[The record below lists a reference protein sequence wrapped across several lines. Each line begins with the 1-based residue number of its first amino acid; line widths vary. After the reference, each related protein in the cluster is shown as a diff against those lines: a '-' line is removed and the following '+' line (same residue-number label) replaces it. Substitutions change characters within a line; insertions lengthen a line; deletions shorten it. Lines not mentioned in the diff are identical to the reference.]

1 MRSLLF
7 VPASDRR
14 KLDKGLASGADV
26 IIVDL
31 EDSVAADAKVEGRAI
46 MSEFVAAHAGAA
58 ERPRLHVR
66 INGFS
71 TGLADLDLDAAVA
84 AGADGIML
92 PKAAG
97 GQDVTR
103 LDAKIAVAEA
113 IHGSPDG
120 RTRIVAIATETAH
133 AVFQAG
139 TYRGASHRLAGL
151 AWGAEDLSADLGA
164 TATRG
169 ADGQFLDTFRLA
181 RTLTLLGAVAAEV
194 VPIDGVY
201 TDFRDLDGLR
211 AECEA
216 AARDGF
222 TAKMA
227 IHPAQVPIINEIF
240 APSPAAL
247 AKARQIIA
255 LFDADADALTLL
267 AALEAFDPGLDW
279 TQVGFRKVED
289 EDWERAWLDQFQP
302 MRFGARTFIVPWN
315 HDVPSD
321 AGDDAAIVRLDPGLA
336 FGSGT
341 HPTTALCLRWLD
353 ALAADG
359 LLEGRHVLDFGCGSG
374 ILALA
379 ALKLGAAKAVGVDN
393 DPQALLASAD
403 NAQRNAV
410 DADFSVHL
418 PDDEPVTTYPVVV
431 ANILASALD
440 ALAERLAARVAPGG
454 RIALSGILKGQ
465 EDELLARYAP
475 WFDALSATRDGDWMR
490 IDGIRR

>member
-1 MRSLLF
+1 MPYLELSLRCTE
-7 VPASDRR
+7 VEQPRYETA
-14 KLDKGLASGADV
+14 
-26 IIVDL
+26 L
-31 EDSVAADAKVEGRAI
+31 EDVGALSVTLLDADADTGNERAI
-46 MSEFVAAHAGAA
+46 LEPGV
-58 ERPRLHVR
+58 
-66 INGFS
+66 
-71 TGLADLDLDAAVA
+71 
-84 AGADGIML
+84 
-92 PKAAG
+92 
-97 GQDVTR
+97 GQTP
-103 LDAKIAVAEA
+103 LWK
-113 IHGSPDG
+113 
-120 RTRIVAIATETAH
+120 
-133 AVFQAG
+133 
-139 TYRGASHRLAGL
+139 
-151 AWGAEDLSADLGA
+151 
-164 TATRG
+164 
-169 ADGQFLDTFRLA
+169 
-181 RTLTLLGAVAAEV
+181 TLVLT
-194 VPIDGVY
+194 
-201 TDFRDLDGLR
+201 
-211 AECEA
+211 
-216 AARDGF
+216 
-222 TAKMA
+222 
-227 IHPAQVPIINEIF
+227 
-240 APSPAAL
+240 
-247 AKARQIIA
+247 A

-315 HDVPSD
+315 HDVPSE

-353 ALAADG
+353 ALATDG
-359 LLEGRHVLDFGCGSG
+359 LLQGRRVLDFGCGSG

-410 DADFSVHL
+410 DADFSVYL
-418 PDDEPVTTYPVVV
+418 PDDEPVTTYPVVM

-454 RIALSGILKGQ
+454 RIALSGILQGQ
-465 EDELLARYAP
+465 EDELLVRYAP